1 MFQNRK
7 RYGVLRRYTDLYQ
20 STYNNTVK
28 FQNRKRYGV
37 LRRYYAIMNAIEHQ
51 ISFKTAS
58 GMESYAGDEKIYA
71 NHEIT
76 FHSFKTASGMESYAG

>member
-1 MFQNRK
+1 
-7 RYGVLRRYTDLYQ
+7 
-20 STYNNTVK
+20 
-28 FQNRKRYGV
+28 
-37 LRRYYAIMNAIEHQ
+37 MNAIEHQ